1 MQTQIDVVT
10 RRQFLRTSLLGAAL
24 SWTVP
29 VFLERTFFSLNA
41 QAAES
46 ALQTVTGKDATILVV
61 IQLAGGN
68 DGLNTLIPFEDD
80 LYYRARPTI
89 GIPKDQVLSL
99 DGQVGLNPYL
109 APLKGLYDDG
119 NLAIVQGVG
128 YPNPNRSHFHSSE
141 IWQTASDSQQVL
153 TKGWL
158 GRYFDNCCSGADPTV
173 GVVLGEQL
181 PQAFSAKTPT
191 GVAIGRLETMG
202 FDKESGPEE
211 AQLFA
216 ELNGM
221 ESISGNSIA
230 NLAGPQHS
238 GLSAIEY
245 LERTALDA
253 QVSTDKIKTILKK
266 TKSEPSYP
274 KNRLGAE
281 LSLISRLIAGGL
293 PTRVYYASQGGF
305 DTHARQIDTHQR
317 LMTELGSSLSA
328 FCGDLKQ
335 KGLFDRVMV
344 MTFSEF
350 GRRVHENANGGTD
363 HGTAAPLFICGG
375 HVNPGL
381 FGTRP
386 VLDRLDAGDLLHTVD
401 FRSVYAD
408 ILSQWMN
415 ASPSQIL
422 GRDFPRLDIMR
433 KV

>member
-1 MQTQIDVVT
+1 MHKPIEVVT

-29 VFLERTFFSLNA
+29 VFLERTFLSLNA
-41 QAAES
+41 QAATS
-46 ALQTVTGKDATILVV
+46 ALQTVTGKDSTILVV

-80 LYYRARPTI
+80 LYYRARPTL
-89 GIPKDQVLSL
+89 GIPKESVLSL
-99 DGQVGLNPYL
+99 DREIGFNPSL
-109 APLKGLYDDG
+109 APLKGLYDAGDM
-119 NLAIVQGVG
+119 AIVQGVG
-128 YPNPNRSHFHSSE
+128 YPNPNRSHFRSNE
-141 IWQTASDSQQVL
+141 IWQTASDSGQVL

-158 GRYFDNCCSGADPTV
+158 GRYFDNCCSGADPTI
-173 GVVLGEQL
+173 GVVMGEQL
-181 PQAFSAKTPT
+181 PQAFSAQTPT
-191 GVAIGRLETMG
+191 GIAIGRPEAMG
-202 FDKESGPEE
+202 FDKEASSDD

-221 ESISGNSIA
+221 EAGSGNSIA
-230 NLAGPQHS
+230 NLTGPQHS
-238 GLSAIEY
+238 GLSAFEY

-253 QVSTDKIKTILKK
+253 QVSTDKIKAILKR

-274 KNRLGAE
+274 KNRLGSE

-305 DTHARQIDTHQR
+305 DTHARQIDTHKR

-328 FCGDLKQ
+328 FCNDLKQ
-335 KGLFDRVMV
+335 KSIFDRVMV

-375 HVNPGL
+375 RLKPGL
-381 FGTRP
+381 YGTRP
-386 VLDRLDAGDLLHTVD
+386 ALDQLDAGDLVHTVD
-401 FRSVYAD
+401 FRSVYAN

-415 ASPSQIL
+415 ASPTPIL
-422 GRDFPRLDIMR
+422 GREFPSLGFI
-433 KV
+433 